1 MNLEPLLVD
10 PRVRTAMVSDALDT
24 IGIRENA
31 MDTSIHPLVSGMR
44 AVGIAA
50 TIEFSPDESFD
61 IQNPYGDAIDFL
73 DTLRTGEIVVIATG
87 ALSSSAFW
95 GELFSAAAKGR
106 GATGVVCDGPLRDVE
121 AIKSLPFAAFGAS
134 SRPIDYKGRMRI
146 SSTRQVVICTGV
158 EVHPGD
164 AVIADSD
171 GVVVVPRRHIEPVF
185 AAANERAQSEKKVLK
200 DLLEGKSVRQVW
212 DAYGVL

>member
-1 MNLEPLLVD
+1 MNPKPLIID
-10 PRVRTAMVSDALDT
+10 PRVRTAMVSDALDA
-24 IGIRENA
+24 IGIRENV
-31 MDTSIHPLVSGMR
+31 MDTSIHPLIPGMR

-61 IQNPYGDAIDFL
+61 IQSPYGAAIDFL
-73 DTLRTGEIVVIATG
+73 DTLQMDEIVVIATG
-87 ALSSSAFW
+87 ALSYSAFW

-106 GATGVVCDGPLRDVE
+106 GATGVVCDGPLRDIE

-146 SSTRQVVICTGV
+146 HSTRQIVMCAGV

-164 AVIADSD
+164 ALIADSD
-171 GVVVVPRRHIEPVF
+171 GVVVVPKKHIDPVF